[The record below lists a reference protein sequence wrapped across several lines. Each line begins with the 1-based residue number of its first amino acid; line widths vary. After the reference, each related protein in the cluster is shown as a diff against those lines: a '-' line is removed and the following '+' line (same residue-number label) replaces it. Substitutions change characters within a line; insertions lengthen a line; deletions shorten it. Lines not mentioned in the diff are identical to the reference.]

1 MSGILT
7 KKIRKINDS
16 FGLNGLEM
24 RETGRLLGL
33 VFGLYQFG
41 GEFKKMLVEW
51 TILFII
57 QISIIVS

>member
-24 RETGRLLGL
+24 RETGRLLGCL
-33 VFGLYQFG
+33 AWYLDCSSLAGNLRKCWLD
-41 GEFKKMLVEW
+41 GEYYSLFK
-51 TILFII
+51 
-57 QISIIVS
+57 